1 MNVKRTVARALCL
14 AVCTAAA
21 ASLEAA
27 SDSEDPETAEPVTL
41 CVGNYQSEKQ
51 AAAQLERFAATYST
65 LDEWQARA
73 AIIRRQMLRGANLD
87 PLPRR
92 TALEPIRH
100 SKRELEGYSVE
111 NVAFES
117 VPGLFVC
124 GNLYRPLGGKAPHA
138 GVGWSLKG
146 GLNPHIGYN
155 VSHFL
160 FKGLSWTFGGV
171 DYLICRS
178 IWPNYPKGISPWRK
192 KDQKWGSLYFPNTR
206 ELWKTKK

>member
-1 MNVKRTVARALCL
+1 MSSFVRSSGLALIALFLFMFTGCAAMKTTGRVTATPLTVVRDTVDVPLVSVTNVFEFFADNTRVA
-14 AVCTAAA
+14 
-21 ASLEAA
+21 
-27 SDSEDPETAEPVTL
+27 
-41 CVGNYQSEKQ
+41 
-51 AAAQLERFAATYST
+51 
-65 LDEWQARA
+65 
-73 AIIRRQMLRGANLD
+73 
-87 PLPRR
+87 
-92 TALEPIRH
+92 
-100 SKRELEGYSVE
+100 
-111 NVAFES
+111 
-117 VPGLFVC
+117 
-124 GNLYRPLGGKAPHA
+124 KAPHA